1 MELYYDNKKSQ
12 MQILKNANS
21 INYDINIDNKSL
33 LFKGDNFDVLS
44 FLLKKYKNKIDLV
57 YIDPPFNTENDF
69 YVSKT
74 RANSI
79 SANKNSVLA
88 YSDKMSK
95 EEYLEFLRERLVIIK
110 ELLSEKGS
118 LYLHIDDK
126 IGQYVKVIMDE
137 IFGEDNFKNDITRIK
152 SNPKNFYRK
161 AYGNEKDR
169 ILFYSKNSQ
178 KNIWKD
184 LRIPLEDSEIKE
196 KFTKIDDKGRR
207 YTTIPLH
214 APGETKN
221 GITGKP
227 WRNIPVP
234 EGRHWR
240 TDPAEFDK
248 LDKQGDIEWSL
259 NGNPRIKKYAD
270 EHKGKRIQD
279 IWKFKD
285 PQKPIYPTEKN
296 MEMLKRIILQS
307 SDENSI
313 VLDCFAGSGTTLECA
328 NKLGRK
334 WIGVDNSDV
343 AIDKIKN
350 RQIGE
355 YQFIDITKVNKINT
369 KQKIH
374 SYEDKI
380 GNMVNVQ

>member
-1 MELYYDNKKSQ
+1 MELYYENKKSQ
-12 MQILKNANS
+12 SQILKNANN
-21 INYDINIDNKSL
+21 IDYDIDISNGSL
-33 LFKGDNFDVLS
+33 LFKGDNFEALS

-57 YIDPPFNTENDF
+57 YIDPPFNTANDF
-69 YVSKT
+69 YVSDT

-79 SANKNSVLA
+79 SSNKNSVLA
-88 YSDKMSK
+88 YSDKMTK
-95 EEYLEFLRERLVIIK
+95 EEFLEFLRERLVLIK
-110 ELLSEKGS
+110 ELLSDKGS
-118 LYLHIDDK
+118 IYLHIDYK
-126 IGQYVKVIMDE
+126 IGQYVKIIMDE
-137 IFGEDNFKNDITRIK
+137 IFGEENFKNDITRIK
-152 SNPKNFYRK
+152 SNPKNFYRR
-161 AYGNEKDR
+161 AYGNEKDM
-169 ILFYSKNSQ
+169 ILFYSKNA
-178 KNIWKD
+178 KDNIWND
-184 LRIPLEDSEIKE
+184 LRIPLDDDEINE
-196 KFTKIDDKGRR
+196 KFKKIDKNGRR

-248 LDKQGDIEWSL
+248 LDEQGDIEWSS

-270 EHKGKRIQD
+270 EHEGKRIQD

-296 MEMLKRIILQS
+296 IDMIKRIILQS

-334 WIGVDNSDV
+334 WIGVDNSNV
-343 AIDKIKN
+343 AIKKI
-350 RQIGE
+350 REREIGE
-355 YQFIDITKVNKINT
+355 YEFVDINEHEKINI
-369 KQKIH
+369 QNNVISYQFKI
-374 SYEDKI
+374 SDL
-380 GNMVNVQ
+380 VNA

>member
-1 MELYYDNKKSQ
+1 MELYYENKKSQ
-12 MQILKNANS
+12 LQILKNANN
-21 INYDINIDNKSL
+21 IDYDIDISNGSL
-33 LFKGDNFDVLS
+33 LFKGDNFEALS

-57 YIDPPFNTENDF
+57 YIDPPFNTANDF
-69 YVSKT
+69 YVSDT

-79 SANKNSVLA
+79 SSNKNSVLA
-88 YSDKMSK
+88 YSDKMTK
-95 EEYLEFLRERLVIIK
+95 EEFLEFLRERLVLIK
-110 ELLSEKGS
+110 ELLSDKGS
-118 LYLHIDDK
+118 IYLHIDYK
-126 IGQYVKVIMDE
+126 IGQYVKIIMDE
-137 IFGEDNFKNDITRIK
+137 IFGEENFKNDITRIK
-152 SNPKNFYRK
+152 SNPKNFYRR
-161 AYGNEKDR
+161 AYGNEKDM
-169 ILFYSKNSQ
+169 ILFYSKNA
-178 KNIWKD
+178 KDNIWND
-184 LRIPLEDSEIKE
+184 LRIPLDDDEINE
-196 KFTKIDDKGRR
+196 KFKKIDKNGRR

-248 LDKQGDIEWSL
+248 LDEQGDIEWSS

-270 EHKGKRIQD
+270 EHEGKRIQD

-296 MEMLKRIILQS
+296 IDMIKRIILQS

-334 WIGVDNSDV
+334 WIGVDNSNV
-343 AIDKIKN
+343 AIKKI
-350 RQIGE
+350 REREIGE
-355 YQFIDITKVNKINT
+355 YEFVDINEHEKMNIQNNVISYQFKISDLVNA
-369 KQKIH
+369 
-374 SYEDKI
+374 
-380 GNMVNVQ
+380 

>member
-137 IFGEDNFKNDITRIK
+137 IFGGDNFKNDITRIK
-152 SNPKNFYRK
+152 SNPKNFYRR

-328 NKLGRK
+328 SKLGRK
-334 WIGVDNSDV
+334 WIGVDNSDI

-374 SYEDKI
+374 SYEVKI

>member
-1 MELYYDNKKSQ
+1 MELYYENKKSQ
-12 MQILKNANS
+12 MQILNNASN
-21 INYDINIDNKSL
+21 INYDVNISNDSL
-33 LFKGDNFDVLS
+33 LFKGDSFNVLS
-44 FLLKKYKNKIDLV
+44 FLLGRFKNKIDLV
-57 YIDPPFNTENDF
+57 YIDPPFNTANDF
-69 YVSKT
+69 YVSDT

-88 YSDKMSK
+88 YSDKMNK
-95 EEYLEFLRERLVIIK
+95 EDFLEFLRERLVLIK
-110 ELLSEKGS
+110 ELLSDKGS
-118 LYLHIDDK
+118 LYLHIDYK

-137 IFGEDNFKNDITRIK
+137 IFGEENFKNDITRIK
-152 SNPKNFYRK
+152 SNPKNFYRR
-161 AYGNEKDR
+161 AYGNEKDM
-169 ILFYSKNSQ
+169 ILFYSKNSK
-178 KNIWKD
+178 KNIWND
-184 LRIPLEDSEIKE
+184 LRIPLDENEINE
-196 KFTKIDDKGRR
+196 KFRRIDNKGRR

-221 GITGKP
+221 GITGMP

-248 LDKQGDIEWSL
+248 LDEQGDIEWSA

-285 PQKPIYPTEKN
+285 PQNPIYPTEKN
-296 MEMLKRIILQS
+296 MEMIKRIIAQS

-328 NKLGRK
+328 NNLGRK
-334 WIGVDNSDV
+334 WIGVDNSNV
-343 AIDKIKN
+343 AVDKIKK
-350 RQIGE
+350 RKIGA
-355 YQFIDITKVNKINT
+355 YQYIDIANYSNIKPQQKMVSYKIKINA
-369 KQKIH
+369 
-374 SYEDKI
+374 
-380 GNMVNVQ
+380 